1 METKYGFHLM
11 DIDEFA
17 KWLTEC
23 RINRIIS
30 LFQNH
35 HTYLPDYSHFNGRN
49 YFERLQSMK
58 HYHMVNNGW
67 SNIAQNLTTFPD
79 GKIAV
84 CRPLNDVPVG
94 IKGQNSRGICI
105 EHFGNFD
112 AGKDQMNPIH
122 AETIVALN
130 ALLCNK
136 FSIPADTDH
145 IVYHHWFDLN
155 KGIRLD
161 GKGVTKSCPGTAFFG
176 GNSVEAANENFIP
189 LVKTRLHEFQEGSA
203 KDEAFQTPKPI
214 GTGVV
219 LASTLNLRKGPGTA
233 FAVSS
238 TLSAG
243 AMISIFEQKNGWIKA
258 GINNEW
264 VYDKYVV
271 RVIKARVM
279 AGNLNVRTGPDKS
292 FPKLTSLPL
301 DTEVLVYQQADGWS
315 KIDINDKWVSSA
327 HLEFK

>member
-11 DIDEFA
+11 DIAEFTE
-17 KWLTEC
+17 WLASQ
-23 RINRIIS
+23 RINRIIT
-30 LFQNH
+30 LIQNH
-35 HTYLPDYSHFNGRN
+35 HTYLPDYSHFSGRN

-79 GKIAV
+79 GKVAV

-94 IKGQNSRGICI
+94 IKGHNSRGICI

-122 AETIVALN
+122 AEIIVALN

-145 IVYHHWFDLN
+145 LVYHHWYDLN
-155 KGIRLD
+155 KRTRLD

-176 GNSVEAANENFIP
+176 GNTVEAANEHFIP
-189 LVKTRLHEFQEGSA
+189 LVKKRLVEFQAEPANGDA
-203 KDEAFQTPKPI
+203 LPTQMPI

-219 LASTLNLRKGPGTA
+219 VASSLNLRKGPGTA

-243 AMISIFEQKNGWIKA
+243 SMVNIYEQKDRWIKV

-264 VYDKYVV
+264 VFDKYVV
-271 RVIKARVM
+271 RVLKARVM
-279 AGNLNVRTGPDKS
+279 ASNLNVRTGPDIS
-292 FPKLTSLPL
+292 FPKLTSLPTN
-301 DTEVLVYQQADGWS
+301 TEVLVYQQVDGWS
-315 KIDINDKWVSSA
+315 KIDINDKWVYSA